1 MIDTLHCLLCGS
13 RHLQSKPFGYLFK
26 DQWLGAIECKNCRII
41 FIHPQP
47 TGQEIESLYSKEYF
61 EHDFRCGHA
70 GSYYEEAALE
80 KLGEDALLEQFRQF
94 KNKGSLLEIGCAGGA
109 FLNNVRKAGYEV
121 HGVELSPEAAQ
132 IARERYNLNVHV
144 GIFCPQNILIACSIL
159 FIWGMFLNIFLIPM
173 SCYAKLIEL

>member
-1 MIDTLHCLLCGS
+1 MIDTLPCPLCSS
-13 RHLQSKPFGYLFK
+13 RNLHSKPFGYLFK

-41 FIHPQP
+41 FIRPQP

-132 IARERYNLNVHV
+132 LARERYNLNVHV
-144 GIFCPQNILIACSIL
+144 GDLLSAKYPD
-159 FIWGMFLNIFLIPM
+159 GMFDIVYMGDVLASSRSKCNVTRD
-173 SCYAKLIEL
+173 